1 LARKRQRAGIRYGL
15 GVRAREGTEK
25 GIAFDVNTFDD
36 NIFVSITDITETTK
50 RYIVSCKGK
59 GTPYIND
66 NLPNVNGKFP
76 FEVNNL
82 HNLHNLHNLDNLH
95 NLEEISLSTSTS
107 TSTSLSLS

>member
-59 GTPYIND
+59 GTPYIIND
-66 NLPNVNGKFP
+66 NLPKDLPKVLISKDDC
-76 FEVNNL
+76 EVEVYNL
-82 HNLHNLHNLDNLH
+82 V
-95 NLEEISLSTSTS
+95 ETSTS
-107 TSTSLSLS
+107 TSAKLSLSSS